1 MVWCGVVAE
10 LRLGRTWGETGLHC
24 WVCSQLLVEDGE
36 VGSKPQ
42 AGLEKAKEKC
52 WKNQKVVRKRGAGAD
67 LAVMVSLE
75 VQHRVLV
82 ARYRT

>member
-1 MVWCGVVAE
+1 MVWCGVVAK

-24 WVCSQLLVEDGE
+24 WVCSQLLVEDEE